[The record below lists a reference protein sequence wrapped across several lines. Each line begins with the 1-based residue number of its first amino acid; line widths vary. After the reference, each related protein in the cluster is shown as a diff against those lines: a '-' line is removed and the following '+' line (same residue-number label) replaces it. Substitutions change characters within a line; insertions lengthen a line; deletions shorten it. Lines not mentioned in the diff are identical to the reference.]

1 MAAIGRGGAGLRP
14 WRQRALR
21 LEPVRR
27 FGRAAQ
33 SPRSDT
39 GQWPA
44 RWRHAAAG
52 HHGLAADRTAGLTP
66 AAPATGFQLRLSH
79 GVMLCI
85 TLGRGL
91 TGHAGRPGRLSQTDG
106 LRLTSK
112 REANMA
118 GKRPSTR
125 VKGW

>member
-79 GVMLCI
+79 GVTLCI
-85 TLGRGL
+85 ALGRVCL
-91 TGHAGRPGRLSQTDG
+91 AKTPDQDDIAGCAA
-106 LRLTSK
+106 
-112 REANMA
+112 RELNPEPAD
-118 GKRPSTR
+118 
-125 VKGW
+125 